1 MNLIGVKVKSGFWIP
16 SLMLLKKDITIMIDE
31 NKLLAWLQDEY
42 GKFSRDELRE
52 YNEYI
57 YRHLRGKMDFIQ
69 DLLIEIKQGRFNE
82 NQTKDV

>member
-1 MNLIGVKVKSGFWIP
+1 MGLF
-16 SLMLLKKDITIMIDE
+16 MIDK

-42 GKFSRDELRE
+42 VKLSRDELRE

-57 YRHLRGKMDFIQ
+57 YRHLRGKMDSIQ
-69 DLLIEIKQGRFNE
+69 DILIEIKQGRFNE

>member
-1 MNLIGVKVKSGFWIP
+1 
-16 SLMLLKKDITIMIDE
+16 MIDE

-42 GKFSRDELRE
+42 INLSRDELRE

-57 YRHLRGKMDFIQ
+57 YRHLRGKMDLIQ
-69 DLLIEIKQGRFNE
+69 DILIEIKQGRFNE

>member
-1 MNLIGVKVKSGFWIP
+1 
-16 SLMLLKKDITIMIDE
+16 MIDE

-42 GKFSRDELRE
+42 GKISRDELRE

-57 YRHLRGKMDFIQ
+57 FRHLCGKMDLIQ
-69 DLLIEIKQGRFNE
+69 DILIEIKQGRFNE

>member
-1 MNLIGVKVKSGFWIP
+1 
-16 SLMLLKKDITIMIDE
+16 MIDE

-42 GKFSRDELRE
+42 VKFSRDELRE

-57 YRHLRGKMDFIQ
+57 YRHLRGKMDLVQ
-69 DLLIEIKQGRFNE
+69 DIIIEIKQGRFNE

>member
-1 MNLIGVKVKSGFWIP
+1 MGLF
-16 SLMLLKKDITIMIDE
+16 MIDE

-42 GKFSRDELRE
+42 VKFSRDELRE

-57 YRHLRGKMDFIQ
+57 YRHLRGKMDLIQ
-69 DLLIEIKQGRFNE
+69 DILIEIKQGRFNE